1 MLGNRKLVL
10 NTLCEIYDLIKPYAD
25 EEFWDFSKC
34 EIIPGAI
41 YIIGRQQFHNHKE
54 LIYQLVQDRVIYVVL
69 CNPAEG
75 SETMMW
81 MYIHFGLEELMAT
94 GHAAIVAGGYLPE
107 HIPHLYHE
115 HFLPLLLDYDENI
128 QAIADYQQL
137 QTVHRLYKFLFLN
150 GRARAQRKY
159 LIQRF
164 KQSGLIDQ
172 SLWSNLDDT
181 VGGASSLSLIHN
193 NTNIAHAQ
201 IPIQY
206 LPPMYEVDRYQ
217 LRAEAVPPRDLT
229 DGFYAK
235 HYLFN
240 REWGEIYI
248 APKPYLDT
256 YFSLV
261 TETVFDYTYAFR
273 TEKLW
278 KPIAI
283 GHPFIVASTPGFYKS
298 LHNLGFK
305 TFGHLIDES
314 FDQIDNAQ
322 DRVEQIAKVVEDL
335 CSQDLPSFLT
345 AAQEVCKYNQQLMAE
360 LRPQIRQDFPQRF
373 EQFIHERFRI

>member
-1 MLGNRKLVL
+1 MLGNRKIALH
-10 NTLCEIYDLIKPYAD
+10 TFCEISNLIKPYAD

-41 YIIGRQQFHNHKE
+41 YIFGQQEFQTHKE
-54 LIYQLVQDRVIYVVL
+54 LICQLVRDRVIYAVL

-75 SETMMW
+75 SEPMMW
-81 MYIHFGLEELMAT
+81 LYRNFGLEDLIDT
-94 GHAAIVAGGYLPE
+94 GHIAIITGGHVPEYL
-107 HIPHLYHE
+107 PHLYHE
-115 HFLPLLLDYDENI
+115 HFLTLLLDYDENI

-137 QTVHRLYKFLFLN
+137 QTVTRPYKFLFLN
-150 GRARAQRKY
+150 GRARPQRKY

-164 KQSGLIDQ
+164 KLSGLINE

-181 VGGASSLSLIHN
+181 RGISSSLLLLHN
-193 NTNIAHAQ
+193 NVNIAHDR

-217 LRAEAVPPRDLT
+217 SQAEAVPPQDLT

-235 HYLFN
+235 HHLFN
-240 REWGEIYI
+240 REWGEIYLT
-248 APKPYLDT
+248 PKPYLDT

-261 TETVFDYTYAFR
+261 TETVFDYPHAFR
-273 TEKLW
+273 TEKIW

-314 FDQIDNAQ
+314 FDQLDNAQ
-322 DRVEQIAKVVEDL
+322 DRVERIAAVVEDL
-335 CSQDLPSFLT
+335 CSQDLPGFL
-345 AAQEVCKYNQQLMAE
+345 AAAEEVCKYNQLLMLE
-360 LRPQIRQDFPQRF
+360 LCPQIRQEFPQRF